1 MNKNNYS
8 PYGTFS
14 LEKIDAPK
22 KLKKE
27 KSGGNKFLSGTDL
40 RGGKKNGKA

>member
-22 KLKKE
+22 KTAKSDPRAKKT
-27 KSGGNKFLSGTDL
+27 SGAADI
-40 RGGKKNGKA
+40 RGGKKNARA

>member
-14 LEKIDAPK
+14 YEKVDSPRKPK
-22 KLKKE
+22 NTEPKA
-27 KSGGNKFLSGTDL
+27 NKITSENDL
-40 RGGKKNGKA
+40 RGGKKNARA